1 MTEVDQIAMQEAFRR
16 NRIGYEEVLDA
27 IYALI
32 NDGERYQPRSP
43 AIVVK
48 VKQMRKDKAR
58 EEGFARALERGRVDA
73 VSPEEAKVELQKI
86 IDRIAPK
93 QIP

>member
-16 NRIGYEEVLDA
+16 NKIGYDEAVDA
-27 IYALI
+27 IYGLV

-48 VKQMRKDKAR
+48 VKQMRRDRAR
-58 EEGFARALERGRVDA
+58 EEGFSRALERGVVDE
-73 VSPEEAKVELQKI
+73 VSAEQAKTELKKI
-86 IDRIAPK
+86 LDLIAPK
-93 QIP
+93 NIP